1 MAIYLT
7 TEKKQE
13 LFEQFGGNAANTGSV
28 ESQIALFTF
37 RIQAMSGHLK
47 DNQKDQSCRRALLTL
62 VGKRKKLIAYLH
74 DKDIASYRNILE
86 KLNIRK

>member
-1 MAIYLT
+1 MSSYLT
-7 TEKKQE
+7 IEKKQD
-13 LFEQFGGNAANTGSV
+13 LFKEYGGDAANTGSV

-37 RIQAMSGHLK
+37 RIQAMSEHLK

-62 VGKRKKLIAYLH
+62 VGKRKKLLAYLH
-74 DKDIASYRNILE
+74 DKDIASYRNMLE

>member
-1 MAIYLT
+1 MSSYLT
-7 TEKKQE
+7 TEKKQD
-13 LFEQFGGNAANTGSV
+13 LFKLYGGDAANTGSV

-37 RIQAMSGHLK
+37 RIQAMSEHLK

-62 VGKRKKLIAYLH
+62 VGKRKKLLAYLH
-74 DKDIASYRNILE
+74 DKDIASYRNMLE

>member
-1 MAIYLT
+1 MSSYLT

-13 LFEQFGGNAANTGSV
+13 LFKEFGGDAANTGSV

-37 RIQAMSGHLK
+37 RIQAMSEHLK
-47 DNQKDQSCRRALLTL
+47 ENQKDQSCRRALLTL

>member
-1 MAIYLT
+1 MSSYLT
-7 TEKKQE
+7 TEKKQD
-13 LFEQFGGNAANTGSV
+13 LFKEYGGDAANTGSV

-37 RIQAMSGHLK
+37 RIQAMSEHLK

-62 VGKRKKLIAYLH
+62 VGKRKKLLAYLH
-74 DKDIASYRNILE
+74 DKDIASYRNMLE